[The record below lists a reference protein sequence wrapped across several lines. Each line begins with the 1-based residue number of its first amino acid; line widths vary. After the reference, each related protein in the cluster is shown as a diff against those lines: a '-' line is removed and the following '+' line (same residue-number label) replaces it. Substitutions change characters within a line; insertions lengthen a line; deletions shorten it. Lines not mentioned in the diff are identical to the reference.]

1 MAPLSVLKSP
11 KPVAAA
17 LNAVNATGIANI
29 ISLGAVLSITS
40 VLVVMQFGQTR
51 IFYAMSRDG
60 LLPKVLS
67 KVHPKFKTPHVC
79 TLLTGILVAI
89 PAGLID
95 IGVAAEVSNIGTL
108 FAFILVAVGIM
119 ILRVRDPQK
128 SRGFKTPL
136 VWIVAPG
143 CVITCFALMYYLT
156 PITWI
161 RFGIWMVI
169 GLVFYFVYGYRN
181 SELAKQEMAKVA

>member
-1 MAPLSVLKSP
+1 
-11 KPVAAA
+11 
-17 LNAVNATGIANI
+17 
-29 ISLGAVLSITS
+29 
-40 VLVVMQFGQTR
+40 
-51 IFYAMSRDG
+51 
-60 LLPKVLS
+60 
-67 KVHPKFKTPHVC
+67 
-79 TLLTGILVAI
+79 
-89 PAGLID
+89 
-95 IGVAAEVSNIGTL
+95 
-108 FAFILVAVGIM
+108 
-119 ILRVRDPQK
+119 
-128 SRGFKTPL
+128 